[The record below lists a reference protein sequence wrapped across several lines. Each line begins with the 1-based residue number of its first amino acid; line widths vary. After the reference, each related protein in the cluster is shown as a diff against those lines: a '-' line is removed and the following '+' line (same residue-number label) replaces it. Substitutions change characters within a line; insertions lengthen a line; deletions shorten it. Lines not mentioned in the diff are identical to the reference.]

1 MRKRPALW
9 VALFLLLVAG
19 LGATAWRQWGGTWP
33 ARATEQSRSSAPTGA
48 SGNQFAIPVEG
59 VQVTVATLTSEIRV
73 IGSLHSNESVVIRP
87 EVGGRV
93 AAVLFEEGQR
103 VTSGTPLIKLDQTIA
118 LAEVHQAEAA
128 LELSRANHQ
137 RTTELFERKAASAAN
152 RDQTLAALRADQA
165 NLELAQARL
174 AKLTLT
180 APFDG
185 VLGLRKVSV
194 GDFVTP
200 GQDIVNLE
208 QIDPLK
214 VDFRVAEVYVGASSV
229 GQSITVGVDAFP
241 GRSFAGQVYAIDP
254 LIDESGRSILLRA
267 RLPNQDGAL
276 RPGLFASIAVVGTS
290 ATPSMVPEQALVPQ
304 GRSSSCSRW
313 STARRSLTKVK
324 VGVRRNAM
332 VEILEGLAPG
342 DRWSPPAS
350 SRSATAP
357 RSPSNPRAGSLKT
370 GSMSLPELCIRRPVF
385 ASVLSLVVVLVGLM
399 AYSRLPVRE
408 YPNIDEP
415 VVSVT
420 TDYTRRLAPRSSRAR
435 SPSRSRRRSSGHRG
449 HRRDRPRSAARS
461 SSQITV
467 RFRIDRDP
475 DAAAA
480 DVRDRV
486 SRARGRLPDEVD
498 EPVIAK
504 VEADAQPIIYLAF
517 SSDRHSPLEVT
528 DFADRFVKDRLQNL
542 PGVAEV
548 RIFGERRYA
557 MRIWLDRG
565 AAGRLRPDAAGRRGR
580 AAAAEHRGPGGPD
593 REPAA
598 RVHGPEPRPTCAR
611 PSSSTT

>member
-1 MRKRPALW
+1 MHKRPALW

-194 GDFVTP
+194 GDYVTP
-200 GQDIVNLE
+200 GQEIVNLE
-208 QIDPLK
+208 DIQPLK
-214 VDFRVAEVYVGASSV
+214 VEFRIPERYLGSLSV
-229 GQSITVGVDAFP
+229 GQSITVAADAFQ
-241 GRSFAGQVYAIDP
+241 GRNFAGQVYAINP
-254 LIDESGRSILLRA
+254 LVDENGRAVVLRA

-276 RPGLFASIAVVGTS
+276 RPGLFVSISLVVGQREN
-290 ATPSMVPEQALVPQ
+290 AVMVPEQALVPQ
-304 GRSSSCSRW
+304 GSEQLVYKV
-313 STARRSLTKVK
+313 ADGKAVLTPVK
-324 VGVRRNAM
+324 LGERRNAM
-332 VEILEGLAPG
+332 VEIVKGVAPG
-342 DRWSPPAS
+342 D
-350 SRSATAP
+350 T
-357 RSPSNPRAGSLKT
+357 
-370 GSMSLPELCIRRPVF
+370 IV
-385 ASVLSLVVVLVGLM
+385 
-399 AYSRLPVRE
+399 
-408 YPNIDEP
+408 
-415 VVSVT
+415 
-420 TDYTRRLAPRSSRAR
+420 
-435 SPSRSRRRSSGHRG
+435 
-449 HRRDRPRSAARS
+449 
-461 SSQITV
+461 
-467 RFRIDRDP
+467 
-475 DAAAA
+475 
-480 DVRDRV
+480 
-486 SRARGRLPDEVD
+486 
-498 EPVIAK
+498 
-504 VEADAQPIIYLAF
+504 
-517 SSDRHSPLEVT
+517 
-528 DFADRFVKDRLQNL
+528 
-542 PGVAEV
+542 
-548 RIFGERRYA
+548 
-557 MRIWLDRG
+557 
-565 AAGRLRPDAAGRRGR
+565 AAGQIKLRDGVPVTVQ
-580 AAAAEHRGPGGPD
+580 PP
-593 REPAA
+593 P
-598 RVHGPEPRPTCAR
+598 PET
-611 PSSSTT
+611 